1 MTVPEQRRREDSAT
15 TKFSLGAIGAFVGL
29 PHLDLT
35 IRIRLASALRR
46 VLARGYRRADLRADL
61 LAGLVVGVVAIPLSM
76 ALALAVGVSPE
87 HGLYTAAVA
96 GAITAALGGSKFQVT
111 GPTAAFV
118 VILAPIVAK
127 YQLAGLL
134 TAGMMAGAI
143 LIALGAAGLGRLIRF
158 VPYPV
163 TTGFTTG
170 IAVVIATLQLKDL
183 FGLHPTEMPESY
195 VGKVSALVAAHRTA
209 SGSELAVGLSTL
221 ALLVLVPRFTRRI
234 PAPLLA
240 IGLVSG
246 LVVALHHLL
255 PGFSVSTIGTRFIS
269 TIDGETVRGIPGVLP
284 APHVPWTGHLSW
296 DMIRDLFPAAV
307 AIALL
312 GAIESLLSAVIADGM
327 TGTRHDPN
335 TEIVALGIANVVTP
349 FFGGIAAT
357 GALARTAT
365 NIRAGARSP
374 VAAIVHAVVVFL
386 AIVVLAP
393 MLGYVPM
400 ASLAALLLLVAWN
413 MSEVRHF
420 IGILQLGARSDI
432 IVLVTCFV
440 LTVLMDMVV
449 AVTVGFLLAALLFM
463 RRMAELTEG
472 TLQGDGAAPDDDDEA
487 PEANG
492 LPAGVARYRINGPLF
507 FGAAET
513 AMEALHASRSDGFHV
528 MILDLS
534 RVSAIDTTGFT
545 ALEDAIKALVR
556 RHKHVILC
564 GPLPRPH
571 AIFENAGLTRRYV
584 NVHAAEG
591 LAEAIL
597 LADGLVPTSGAAEP
611 TTAVSPT

>member
-1 MTVPEQRRREDSAT
+1 MQFPEPRRRDDST
-15 TKFSLGAIGAFVGL
+15 RTRFSLGAIGAFVGL
-29 PHLDLT
+29 PTLDLR
-35 IRIRLASALRR
+35 IRIRLAYAVRR

-61 LAGLVVGVVAIPLSM
+61 LAGLVVGIVAIPLSM
-76 ALALAVGVSPE
+76 ALAMAVGVSPE
-87 HGLYTAAVA
+87 HGLYTAVVA
-96 GAITAALGGSKFQVT
+96 GALTAALGGSKFQVT

-118 VILAPIVAK
+118 VILAPVVAK

-134 TAGMMAGAI
+134 TAGMMAGAM

-170 IAVVIATLQLKDL
+170 IAVVIATLQLENL
-183 FGLHPTEMPESY
+183 FGLHPGELPESY
-195 VGKVSALVAAHRTA
+195 VGKVSALIAARDTA
-209 SGSELAVGLSTL
+209 SGAELGIGLGTL
-221 ALLVLVPRFTRRI
+221 MLLVVVPRLTRRV
-234 PAPLLA
+234 PAPLIA
-240 IGLVSG
+240 IGLAAVIAA
-246 LVVALHHLL
+246 ALHYLV
-255 PGFSVSTIGTRFIS
+255 PGFDVSTIGTRFCA
-269 TIDGETVRGIPGVLP
+269 TIDGETVRGIPGALP
-284 APHVPWTGHLSW
+284 VPHVPWIGHLSW

-374 VAAIVHAVVVFL
+374 FAAIAHAGVVLL
-386 AIVVLAP
+386 AIVALAPVLA
-393 MLGYVPM
+393 YVPM
-400 ASLAALLLLVAWN
+400 ASLAALLLVVAWN

-420 IGILQLGARSDI
+420 IGILRLGARSDI
-432 IVLVTCFV
+432 AVLVTCFV
-440 LTVLMDMVV
+440 LTVVMDMVV

-463 RRMAELTEG
+463 RRMAALTEG
-472 TLQGDGAAPDDDDEA
+472 TLDPGGDALDDDDEA
-487 PEANG
+487 REANA
-492 LPAGVARYRINGPLF
+492 LPPGVARYRINGPLF

-513 AMEALHASRSDGFHV
+513 AMEALHASSSDGFQV

-534 RVSAIDTTGFT
+534 RVPAIDTTGFT

-556 RHKHVILC
+556 RRKQVILC
-564 GPLPRPH
+564 GPLPRPR
-571 AIFENAGLTRRYV
+571 AIFENAALTQRHAG
-584 NVHAAEG
+584 VHATDG
-591 LAEAIL
+591 LAAAIALAGALVGEAT
-597 LADGLVPTSGAAEP
+597 APPPASEVPAA
-611 TTAVSPT
+611 